1 MNLPQEKYETVIG
14 LEVHAQLNTQTK
26 LFAADPIAYGAAP
39 NTQISAITLGYPG
52 TLPKLNEKA
61 VQLAI
66 KLGLACHCAIE
77 PTNYFARKHY
87 FYPDLPKGYQTSQ
100 HTTPICKGGYVSIA
114 TETGT
119 IQIPLNRIHLE
130 EDAGKSIHDID
141 PDDTCLDYNRA
152 GTPLV
157 EIVTEPAI
165 HRAADAATYVT
176 ELRKLVRWL
185 AVCDGNMEEGSLRC
199 DANVSIRP
207 KGSTTLGT
215 KVEIKNL
222 NSIRNLRKA
231 IEIEVDRMIE
241 LAEAGK
247 PITQETRGFDAD
259 QEITF
264 SLRSKEEAND
274 YRYFP
279 CPDLPPF
286 DVTPEQ
292 IAAIQASMPVLPEQ
306 MMEQL
311 QIKLGLSAY
320 DATQICEDPAIIL
333 YFETLL
339 QHHIAAKPAANW
351 INGPIKSWLNDHQI
365 GIESFDML
373 PSRLA
378 ELIQLVMDNLVSFS
392 TAASR
397 VLPAMIKNKE
407 LSAQETAASLNLLQ
421 ESDHAAIESWVDEV
435 LRRMP
440 DKVVEY
446 QKGKKGL
453 IGLFMGE
460 VKKISKGKADPQM
473 ATALLQKKLNA

>member
-1 MNLPQEKYETVIG
+1 MNLPQDTYETVIG

-61 VQLAI
+61 VQLAVR
-66 KLGLACHCAIE
+66 LGLACHCAIE

-100 HTTPICKGGYVSIA
+100 HTTPICKGGYV
-114 TETGT
+114 T
-119 IQIPLNRIHLE
+119 IQTESGPTNIPLNRIHLE

-141 PDDTCLDYNRA
+141 PDYSCLDYNRA

-165 HRAADAATYVT
+165 HRASDAATYVT

-185 AVCDGNMEEGSLRC
+185 DVCDGNMEEGSLRC

-231 IEIEVDRMIE
+231 IEIEVDRMTA

-247 PITQETRGFDAD
+247 PIIQETRGFDAD
-259 QEITF
+259 REITY

-292 IAAIQASMPVLPEQ
+292 IAAIQTAMPVLPDQ
-306 MMEQL
+306 MKVQL
-311 QIKLGLSAY
+311 QEKFGLSAY
-320 DATQICEDPAIIL
+320 DASQICEEPAL
-333 YFETLL
+333 MVYFEALL
-339 QHHIAAKPAANW
+339 QHQIPAKPAANW
-351 INGPIKSWLNDHQI
+351 MNGPIKSWLNDHQI
-365 GIESFDML
+365 GIKDFDM
-373 PSRLA
+373 PPPRLA
-378 ELIQLVMDNLVSFS
+378 ELIQLVIDNRVNFS
-392 TAASR
+392 TAAAR
-397 VLPAMIKNKE
+397 VLPAMLKNQG

-421 ESDHAAIESWVDEV
+421 ESDHAAIESWVEEV
-435 LRRMP
+435 LQRMP
-440 DKVVEY
+440 DKVMEY

-460 VKKISKGKADPQM
+460 VKKISKGKADPQV
-473 ATALLQKKLNA
+473 ATELLQKKLNA